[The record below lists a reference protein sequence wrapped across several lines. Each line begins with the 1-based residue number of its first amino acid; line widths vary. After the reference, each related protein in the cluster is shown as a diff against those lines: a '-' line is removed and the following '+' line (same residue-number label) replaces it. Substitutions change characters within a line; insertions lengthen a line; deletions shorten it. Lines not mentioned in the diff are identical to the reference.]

1 MRKLLLIR
9 HAKSSWKFPDLDD
22 HERPLNKRG
31 QRDILTIARHLSDK
45 DEMLDVIYSST
56 ATRALE
62 LANQISEFTNV
73 SLVPDLS
80 FYTFSADDLFEI
92 LRNLPDAALNVA
104 VVAHNPAV
112 LQVVNRLSSAG
123 LVKFPTSAVAALE
136 CPVESWPE
144 LGKSGI
150 DSSLLYFETPKT
162 LTSSY

>member
-31 QRDILTIARHLSDK
+31 QRDSLTIARFLADK
-45 DEMLDVIYSST
+45 DEMLDVVYSST

-62 LANQISEFTNV
+62 LANQISAFTNV

-80 FYTFSADDLFEI
+80 FYTFSADDLCEI

-112 LQVVNRLSSAG
+112 LQVVNRLSGAG
-123 LVKFPTSAVAALE
+123 LVKFPTSAVATFE
-136 CPVESWPE
+136 CPIESWSE
-144 LGKSGI
+144 LGESDI
-150 DSSLLYFETPKT
+150 DSNLLYFETPKT
-162 LTSSY
+162 LISSY